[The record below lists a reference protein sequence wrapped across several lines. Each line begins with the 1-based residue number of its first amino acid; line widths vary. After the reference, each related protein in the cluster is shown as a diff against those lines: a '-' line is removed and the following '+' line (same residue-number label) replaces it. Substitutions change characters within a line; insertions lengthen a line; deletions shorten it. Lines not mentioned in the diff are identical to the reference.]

1 MHTES
6 VDQWAHS
13 HSFGQERRRKGETR
27 TVAVTG
33 ITAAMMVIEIAAGL
47 AFGSMALLA
56 DGLHMASHATALGIA
71 ALGYYFTRR
80 HAHDARFNF
89 GTGKLNSLAAF
100 ASAVILAVV
109 AAIMAWQSV
118 SRIVSPGTIDYDKA
132 LPIAAVGLVVNFVS
146 LLILGVKHEH
156 SDDEDERHEAHEHDH
171 NLLAAY
177 LHVLADALTSVLAI
191 VALFAGKRYGAAWL
205 DPVMGLV
212 GAALVTHWAAGLIK
226 TSGAV
231 LLDMQAP
238 QTLRSRIREV
248 IESDS
253 DSRLTD
259 LHVWSVGPAVYAASI
274 AVVSSDPK
282 TPEQYRS
289 LLPADLGLAH
299 TTVEVHRCPDS
310 HFAVA
315 R

>member
-6 VDQWAHS
+6 IDRWAHS
-13 HSFGQERRRKGETR
+13 HSFGQDRRRKGEFR
-27 TVAVTG
+27 TQAVTG
-33 ITAAMMVIEIAAGL
+33 ITAAMMVIEIGAGL

-56 DGLHMASHATALGIA
+56 DGLHMASHAAALGIA
-71 ALGYYFTRR
+71 ALSYYFTRR

-100 ASAVILAVV
+100 ASAIILALV

-118 SRIVSPGTIDYDKA
+118 SRIMTPGAIDYDKA
-132 LPIAAVGLVVNFVS
+132 LPIAAVGLAVNVIS
-146 LLILGVKHEH
+146 LLILGIKHEH
-156 SDDEDERHEAHEHDH
+156 SDVEEAHHDDHKHDH

-177 LHVLADALTSVLAI
+177 LHVLADAFTSVLAI

-212 GAALVTHWAAGLIK
+212 GAALVTHWAVGLIK
-226 TSGAV
+226 TSGTV

-238 QTLRSRIREV
+238 EALRTKIRES
-248 IESDS
+248 IERGS

-274 AVVSSDPK
+274 AVVSSEPK
-282 TPEQYRS
+282 TAEHYRS
-289 LLPADLGLAH
+289 LLPDKLGLAH
-299 TTVEVHRCPDS
+299 TTVEVHRCPDHS
-310 HFAVA
+310 AVA
-315 R
+315 H

>member
-1 MHTES
+1 M
-6 VDQWAHS
+6 
-13 HSFGQERRRKGETR
+13 
-27 TVAVTG
+27 AVTG
-33 ITAAMMVIEIAAGL
+33 ITAAMMVIEIVAGL

-80 HAHDARFNF
+80 HAHDTRFNF

-118 SRIVSPGTIDYDKA
+118 SRIMSPGTIDYDKA
-132 LPIAAVGLVVNFVS
+132 LPIAAVGLAVNVVS

-156 SDDEDERHEAHEHDH
+156 SDDEEEHHEAHEHDH

-212 GAALVTHWAAGLIK
+212 GAALVTHWAVGLIK

-238 QTLRSRIREV
+238 QALRARIREA
-248 IESDS
+248 IERDS

-282 TPEQYRS
+282 TAEHYRS
-289 LLPADLGLAH
+289 LLPGNLGLAH

-310 HFAVA
+310 HLAVA
-315 R
+315 Q

>member
-1 MHTES
+1 MHTDSTER
-6 VDQWAHS
+6 WAHS

-27 TVAVTG
+27 TLAVTG
-33 ITAAMMVIEIAAGL
+33 ITAGMMVIEIAAGL

-71 ALGYYFTRR
+71 TLGYYFTRR
-80 HAHDARFNF
+80 HAHDPRFNF

-109 AAIMAWQSV
+109 AAMMAWQSFA
-118 SRIVSPGTIDYDKA
+118 RIMTPGSIDYDKA
-132 LPIAAVGLVVNFVS
+132 LPVAAIGLAVNIIS
-146 LLILGVKHEH
+146 LFILGVEHEH
-156 SDDEDERHEAHEHDH
+156 SDEEAEHHKAHEHDH

-177 LHVLADALTSVLAI
+177 LHVLADAATSVLAI
-191 VALFAGKRYGAAWL
+191 VALFAGKKYGAAWL

-212 GAALVTHWAAGLIK
+212 GAGLVTHWAAGLIK

-238 QTLRSRIREV
+238 QTLRTRIREV
-248 IESDS
+248 IERES

-274 AVVSSDPK
+274 SVVSSDPK
-282 TPEQYRS
+282 TADHYRN
-289 LLPADLGLAH
+289 LLPGNLGLAH

-310 HFAVA
+310 HQGQ
-315 R
+315 